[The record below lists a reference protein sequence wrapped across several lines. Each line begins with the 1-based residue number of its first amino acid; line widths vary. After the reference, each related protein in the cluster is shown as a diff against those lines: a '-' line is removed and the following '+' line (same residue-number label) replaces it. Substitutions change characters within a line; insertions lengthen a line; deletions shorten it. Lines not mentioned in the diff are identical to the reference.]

1 MAGSLRA
8 GACSRGARHHE
19 CVRQV
24 ACLHRRRARPCQ
36 PGACKAVC
44 SACQGDA
51 HSMPQGN
58 LDEAE
63 RYLKQALREAR
74 RAFDSKDAHVAAALN
89 NLAEVYRC

>member
-1 MAGSLRA
+1 L
-8 GACSRGARHHE
+8 
-19 CVRQV
+19 
-24 ACLHRRRARPCQ
+24 L
-36 PGACKAVC
+36 
-44 SACQGDA
+44 
-51 HSMPQGN
+51 QGN